1 MRQRE
6 IGTITILSGRYTAK
20 KWIDEVI
27 ESGVLNEA
35 SLESKKFYVI
45 KCPRINLNYNTSNI
59 SRKLK

>member
-6 IGTITILSGRYTAK
+6 IGTIIILSGRYTAK

-45 KCPRINLNYNTSNI
+45 KCPRINLNYNASNI